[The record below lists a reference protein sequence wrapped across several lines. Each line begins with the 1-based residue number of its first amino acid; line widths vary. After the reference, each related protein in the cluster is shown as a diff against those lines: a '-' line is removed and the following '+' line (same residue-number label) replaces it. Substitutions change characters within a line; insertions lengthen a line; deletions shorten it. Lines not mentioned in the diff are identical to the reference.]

1 VSAPCAAALAAP
13 LTPTDSAK
21 RMRGS
26 SRPVAGLVFDV
37 STAAVD
43 QTAAVFA
50 LLPELLQATSLPPR
64 FIVANVAGDASR
76 LLGAAAF
83 VPQVQNADSPGFLTQ
98 CRVLPA
104 FQRLG
109 IGRALLGR
117 LADEA
122 RAWEVPHLHAWSAHD
137 DTSEPLG
144 FLRAVGFRPGTAMHH
159 FTLET
164 ALMRSASMR
173 LQQGLR
179 SRGRVPADAVPVP
192 LARVP
197 IEPVVALF
205 CAEFGGSPAQAR
217 ARIERTL
224 AHSMGQELSSALWDG
239 ATLAGFFLAG
249 ASDTDGSPEVF
260 FWASDRRFRHGWPA
274 AVLLDEFTRAM
285 EAGGHVQARYYCN
298 DRTRATLNL
307 VRRTGAR
314 LRCVRIHQV
323 LDLNPMP

>member
-1 VSAPCAAALAAP
+1 MS
-13 LTPTDSAK
+13 D
-21 RMRGS
+21 S
-26 SRPVAGLVFDV
+26 SRPLAGLGFNV
-37 STAAVD
+37 SAAAVD

-50 LLPELLQATSLPPR
+50 LLPELLHATSLPPR
-64 FIVANVAGDASR
+64 FIVAHVAGDASR

-83 VPQVQNADSPGFLTQ
+83 VPQVQNADSPGFLSQ

-104 FQRLG
+104 FQRQG
-109 IGRALLGR
+109 IGRALLSR

-122 RAWEVPHLHAWSAHD
+122 RAWDVPHLHAWAAHD

-159 FTLET
+159 FLLET
-164 ALMRSASMR
+164 ALMRPASMR
-173 LQQGLR
+173 FQQGLR

-192 LARVP
+192 LAHVP

-224 AHSMGQELSSALWDG
+224 AHPMGQALSSALWDG
-239 ATLAGFFLAG
+239 ATLAGFLLAG
-249 ASDTDGSPEVF
+249 ASDTDGSPEVSF
-260 FWASDRRFRHGWPA
+260 RASDRRCRHGWPA

-285 EAGGHVQARYYCN
+285 EAGGHAQARYYCN
-298 DRTRATLNL
+298 DRNLATLNL

-314 LRCVRIHQV
+314 LERIRIHQV
-323 LDLNPMP
+323 LDLSPTQ

>member
-1 VSAPCAAALAAP
+1 
-13 LTPTDSAK
+13 
-21 RMRGS
+21 
-26 SRPVAGLVFDV
+26 V

-109 IGRALLGR
+109 IGRALLSR

-122 RAWEVPHLHAWSAHD
+122 RAWDVPHLHAWSAHD

-173 LQQGLR
+173 FQQGLR

-260 FWASDRRFRHGWPA
+260 FRASDRRFRHGWPA

-298 DRTRATLNL
+298 DRNRATLNL

-323 LDLNPMP
+323 LDLSPTP

>member
-1 VSAPCAAALAAP
+1 MS
-13 LTPTDSAK
+13 D
-21 RMRGS
+21 S
-26 SRPVAGLVFDV
+26 SRPLAGLGFNVNA
-37 STAAVD
+37 AAVD

-50 LLPELLQATSLPPR
+50 LLPELLNATALPPR
-64 FIVANVAGDASR
+64 FIVAHVAGDASR

-104 FQRLG
+104 FQRQG
-109 IGRALLGR
+109 IGRALLSR
-117 LADEA
+117 LTDEA
-122 RAWEVPHLHAWSAHD
+122 RAWDVPHLHAWAAHD

-159 FTLET
+159 FILET
-164 ALMRSASMR
+164 ALMRAASIR

-179 SRGRVPADAVPVP
+179 SRGRVPADAVPLP

-217 ARIERTL
+217 ARIGRTL
-224 AHSMGQELSSALWDG
+224 AHPMGQALSSALWDG
-239 ATLAGFFLAG
+239 ATLTGFLLAG
-249 ASDTDGSPEVF
+249 TSDTDGSPEVS

-285 EAGGHVQARYYCN
+285 EAGGHAQARYYCN
-298 DRTRATLNL
+298 DRARATLNL

-314 LRCVRIHQV
+314 LERVRIHQV
-323 LDLNPMP
+323 LDLSPTP